1 MLNKLKTPC
10 LMTKHLIPQYVLLTT
25 QVILTLAEVE
35 DDFKMI
41 EVLGKQG
48 CIAKT
53 VKTTGDFS
61 K

>member
-10 LMTKHLIPQYVLLTT
+10 LMTKHLIPQCVLLT

-41 EVLGKQG
+41 EALSKQG

-53 VKTTGDFS
+53 VKTTRDL
-61 K
+61 